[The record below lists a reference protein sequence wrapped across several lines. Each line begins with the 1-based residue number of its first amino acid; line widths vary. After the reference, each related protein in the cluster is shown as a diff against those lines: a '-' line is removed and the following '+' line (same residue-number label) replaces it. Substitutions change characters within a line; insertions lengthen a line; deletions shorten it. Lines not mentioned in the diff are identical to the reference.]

1 MLSNSISQLN
11 ITEDKLQAFVRR
23 LAATVRFEAGGRQG
37 RLVSYRKAKAP
48 LVKLMN
54 LAWGL

>member
-1 MLSNSISQLN
+1 MQKENKKIFNILSL
-11 ITEDKLQAFVRR
+11 RR
-23 LAATVRFEAGGRQG
+23 CCLIEAGGRQG
-37 RLVSYRKAKAP
+37 RLVSYRKANKS

>member
-1 MLSNSISQLN
+1 MQKENKKNFN
-11 ITEDKLQAFVRR
+11 IVGLRR
-23 LAATVRFEAGGRQG
+23 CCLIEAGGRQG
-37 RLVSYRKAKAP
+37 RLVSYRKANKP